1 MDIKVDTDLHQY
13 AGEMD
18 VLYENNSPDEL
29 KKVFMYAFFNAFQPG
44 SMMDV
49 RSRNISDPDSRVGSR
64 ISELPE
70 EEWGWIKD
78 VILTMDGEP
87 CIVTIEETILVVDL
101 PTPIVSGTNANF
113 QMSWKA
119 QVPRQIRR
127 SGWMNKE
134 GIELT
139 IKSFEST
146 LDKFGMVPIYPNNEE
161 FDPEKHEAVS
171 MEQNKDKE
179 DGYVGN
185 ILQRGW
191 ELHSRVL
198 RPARVTVIKN

>member
-1 MDIKVDTDLHQY
+1 MAKKDKSVSDDQINGSEKPLNGNH
-13 AGEMD
+13 E
-18 VLYENNSPDEL
+18 EL
-29 KKVFMYAFFNAFQPG
+29 KAEDTSDKDDNVGTPTYEELFDKNEELEKQLLRSRADLDNAFK
-44 SMMDV
+44 
-49 RSRNISDPDSRVGSR
+49 RT
-64 ISELPE
+64 ISEVEKAHKFGVEKLLSELLPIIDNLENALTNLSKNATE
-70 EEWGWIKD
+70 ED
-78 VILTMDGEP
+78 
-87 CIVTIEETILVVDL
+87 
-101 PTPIVSGTNANF
+101 
-113 QMSWKA
+113 
-119 QVPRQIRR
+119 
-127 SGWMNKE
+127 KE

-139 IKSFEST
+139 LKSFEST